1 VGKTRTGPCASGK
14 DERERETERERVR
27 KERKGGHQRSRVLE
41 KMRRDGIQGTSDEI
55 FLCRKKLESFFHNDG
70 KNKEISGDVGGL

>member
-1 VGKTRTGPCASGK
+1 
-14 DERERETERERVR
+14 
-27 KERKGGHQRSRVLE
+27 
-41 KMRRDGIQGTSDEI
+41 MRRDGIQGTSDEI